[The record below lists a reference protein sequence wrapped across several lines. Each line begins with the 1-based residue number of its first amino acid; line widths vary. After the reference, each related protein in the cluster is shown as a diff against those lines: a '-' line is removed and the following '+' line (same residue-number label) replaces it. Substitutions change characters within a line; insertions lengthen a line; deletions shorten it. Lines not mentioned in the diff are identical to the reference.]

1 MLLPR
6 DIKAGLSVRGLIA
19 EQVVQIIS
27 VTPVTPEILSVV
39 LKDARGAFSERLLY
53 PADLESCEVVAPAQ
67 GTRFDG
73 DPAKLRLVT
82 EALRIRLAHLFDPYM
97 ALHTS
102 QVQPLPHQITA
113 VYGEMLTR
121 QPLRFLLAD
130 DPGAGKTIMAG
141 LLIRELMV
149 RGELER
155 CLIVAPGSLVEQWQ
169 DELANK
175 FELNFDLLSRD
186 RVQASRTADPF
197 GEAPLWLARM
207 DMLSR
212 NEELQARLAE
222 HEWDLIVVDEAHR
235 MSASMYG
242 REPKFTKRFLLGRE
256 LATRCRHLLLMTATP
271 HNGKDEDFGL
281 FMTLLDPDRFEG
293 RASGPI
299 DASDLMR
306 RMVKEDLYRFD
317 GRRLFPKRVSQTV
330 AYELSDLERD
340 LYDEVTDYVREEMN
354 RADRLDEG
362 RKVNVGFA
370 LQTLQRRLA
379 SSPEAIW
386 NSLRRRRERLELRL
400 KEETAPP
407 LPSAEDWEDYEDL
420 DEQESGALEALVVD
434 RATSAET
441 VQELQA
447 EIATLVRLEAQALR
461 VRNSRTDTKWQ
472 ELSQMLQ
479 DPQMFHPDGTR
490 RKIIIFSEARDTLT
504 YLAGRI
510 RTLLGQ
516 EEAVELIH
524 GGVSR
529 DARREIVE
537 RFNYSGD
544 LKVLIANDAAGEGLN
559 LQTANLM
566 VNYDLPWNPNR
577 IEQRFGRIHRIGQE
591 EVCFLWNLVAA
602 NTREGEVY
610 QTLLLKLDAQVRTL
624 GGRVFDVLGQL
635 FDGKP
640 LRELLMDAVRY
651 GNRPDVRALL
661 QESVEGAVDTA
672 AIRQLLDT
680 RALEQTSMDTRE
692 VQLIREDMERAE
704 ARRLQPHFIQA
715 FFLAAFKDL
724 GGSVVPREEGRFE
737 LRNVPSRLRDRARE
751 LHPGAS
757 VAQRYLRVTFDKAQ
771 VRPEAAPP
779 GQPEAALLFPGH
791 PLLDAVLDLTLS
803 GSAVLRQGSVLI
815 DPQNRSAQPRL
826 LATVRH
832 EVRDSRPDRGQ
843 TYTVVSQRLQFVELG
858 EDGSAHDAG
867 SAPHLDYRAP
877 SPEEETQARAL
888 LAGMGG
894 WPDAEARVRSYA
906 VTELAER
913 HVQDVRAMRLPHV
926 AKVEAEVKRRLTR
939 EINYWDGRALEL
951 AEQERAGRQP
961 RANSQRAR
969 ERAEDLSQRLE
980 SRMESLNRERSISAG
995 VPEVLGL
1002 ALVVPLALL
1011 QGSVQGHAAQSV
1023 DAAARARV
1031 EMAAMNAVI
1040 AAEVNLGRQPTD
1052 VSAQRGLG
1060 YDLESLDPSTGRL
1073 YFIEVKGRW
1082 EGADS
1087 VTLTRNEL
1095 MASRN
1100 APDTFRLAL
1109 VSVTPDGALPP
1120 RYLSGYPFREPG
1132 FAEVASTFHLGELLS
1147 RSQAAH

>member
-6 DIKAGLSVRGLIA
+6 DVKAGLSLRGLIA
-19 EQVVQIIS
+19 AQVVQLVS

-39 LKDARGAFSERLLY
+39 LKDARGVFSERLLY
-53 PADLESCEVVAPAQ
+53 PDDLQDCEVVAPAQ
-67 GTRFDG
+67 STQFDG
-73 DPAKLRLVT
+73 DATKLRLVT

-186 RVQASRTADPF
+186 RIQASRTADPF
-197 GEAPLWLARM
+197 GESPLWLARM

-212 NEELQARLAE
+212 NEDLQARLAA

-235 MSASMYG
+235 MSASMFG
-242 REPKFTKRFLLGRE
+242 REPKYTKRFLLGRE

-271 HNGKDEDFGL
+271 HNGKDDDFGL
-281 FMTLLDPDRFEG
+281 FMSLLDPDRFEG

-386 NSLRRRRERLELRL
+386 QSLRRRRERLELRL

-407 LPSAEDWEDYEDL
+407 PLPSAEDWDDYEDL
-420 DEQESGALEALVVD
+420 DEQESGELEALVLD

-441 VQELQA
+441 VQELRA
-447 EIATLVRLEAQALR
+447 EIDTLVRLEAQALR
-461 VRNSRTDTKWQ
+461 VRNSPTNSKWH

-479 DPQMFHPDGTR
+479 DPQMFFPDGTR

-504 YLAGRI
+504 YLAGKI

-516 EEAVELIH
+516 DEAVDLIH

-529 DARREIVE
+529 EARREIVE

-651 GNRPDVRALL
+651 GNHPDVRALL
-661 QESVEGAVDTA
+661 RESVEGAVDTD
-672 AIRQLLDT
+672 AIRHLLDT

-715 FFLAAFKDL
+715 FFLAAFTAL
-724 GGSVVPREEGRFE
+724 GGSVTPREAGRFE
-737 LRNVPSRLRDRARE
+737 LRHVPSRLRERARE

-757 VAQRYLRVTFDKAQ
+757 VAQRYLRVTFDKTQ
-771 VRPEAAPP
+771 VRPETAPP

-803 GSAVLRQGSVLI
+803 SSAVLRQGSLLI
-815 DPQNRSAQPRL
+815 DPQNRSPRPRL

-832 EVRDSRPDRGQ
+832 
-843 TYTVVSQRLQFVELG
+843 
-858 EDGSAHDAG
+858 
-867 SAPHLDYRAP
+867 
-877 SPEEETQARAL
+877 
-888 LAGMGG
+888 
-894 WPDAEARVRSYA
+894 
-906 VTELAER
+906 
-913 HVQDVRAMRLPHV
+913 
-926 AKVEAEVKRRLTR
+926 
-939 EINYWDGRALEL
+939 
-951 AEQERAGRQP
+951 
-961 RANSQRAR
+961 
-969 ERAEDLSQRLE
+969 
-980 SRMESLNRERSISAG
+980 
-995 VPEVLGL
+995 
-1002 ALVVPLALL
+1002 
-1011 QGSVQGHAAQSV
+1011 
-1023 DAAARARV
+1023 
-1031 EMAAMNAVI
+1031 
-1040 AAEVNLGRQPTD
+1040 
-1052 VSAQRGLG
+1052 
-1060 YDLESLDPSTGRL
+1060 
-1073 YFIEVKGRW
+1073 
-1082 EGADS
+1082 
-1087 VTLTRNEL
+1087 
-1095 MASRN
+1095 
-1100 APDTFRLAL
+1100 
-1109 VSVTPDGALPP
+1109 
-1120 RYLSGYPFREPG
+1120 
-1132 FAEVASTFHLGELLS
+1132 
-1147 RSQAAH
+1147 